1 MKRFLIA
8 LAMLSM
14 ATAQAQAQTTQTG
27 PTIKPG
33 LWELNNTVKTGDIQ
47 TDAAIQMAMQQL
59 ANMPPAQRAQMEA
72 MLAQNG
78 VSVPKVGGDG
88 SMTVTACVTP
98 EMAAKKELPLNQ
110 KGNCTSK
117 TAPTA
122 GGLDVSFSCT
132 NPTSSGQGQIR
143 FSDDSHYTMIMD
155 VNTEATGAPQKVKV
169 NSTGRWVGASC
180 PAKPKG

>member
-8 LAMLSM
+8 LALLSM
-14 ATAQAQAQTTQTG
+14 ATAQAQ
-27 PTIKPG
+27 TIKPG

-59 ANMPPAQRAQMEA
+59 ANKPPAQRAQMEA

-117 TAPTA
+117 TAPVA

-132 NPTSSGQGQIR
+132 NPNSSGQGQVR

-169 NSTGRWVGASC
+169 NSAGRWLSASC

>member
-1 MKRFLIA
+1 MKRLLIA
-8 LAMLSM
+8 LALL
-14 ATAQAQAQTTQTG
+14 AGAQAQLQAQ
-27 PTIKPG
+27 TIKPG

-47 TDAAIQMAMQQL
+47 ADAAIQMAMQQL
-59 ANMPPAQRAQMEA
+59 ANMPAGQRAQMEA

-88 SMTVTACVTP
+88 TMSVNACVTP

-110 KGNCTSK
+110 KGNCSSK
-117 TAPTA
+117 TVPAD

-132 NPTSSGQGQIR
+132 NPTSSGQGKIR
-143 FSDDSHYTMIMD
+143 FSDDSHYTMLMD
-155 VNTEATGAPQKVKV
+155 VNTEATGSPQKVQV
-169 NSTGRWVGASC
+169 NSVGRWIGATC